1 MAISSNVLTD
11 DSAVSRTD
19 RFLLWFEA
27 RLNLLGGIT
36 IIALVL
42 MAVWHVVG
50 RKLFNAPVY
59 GYVDWIEQFMVVF
72 AFFGLSYCQR
82 EGGHIRMDIIV
93 MRLKGRALWFAEW
106 LSTIFMLILTIALI
120 YGAWQHFD
128 RSFDLTRPFF
138 SRDSSIDIA
147 LPLWPAKLIVPVA
160 FAILAARL
168 MIQLVIYTRALISGE
183 DRPVG
188 VPLPEDPMDVAA
200 REAQTVSGRAEDQ

>member
-106 LSTIFMLILTIALI
+106 LSTLFMLILTIALI

-188 VPLPEDPMDVAA
+188 VPLPEDPMAIAA
-200 REAQTVSGRAEDQ
+200 REAETVSGRESDQ